1 MEGGSQNTTKCTQ
14 SAINSTTL
22 EKKSIMS
29 TVSLRANLE
38 TSFHFV
44 ITLYNVCLGLPIVKV
59 INQHTKYCVSVVIKW
74 KQWY

>member
-1 MEGGSQNTTKCTQ
+1 
-14 SAINSTTL
+14 
-22 EKKSIMS
+22 MS